1 MALVASA
8 VANGG
13 VVMEPRVLDRVTD
26 EDGEVIR
33 TAAARPWRTAVSPAV
48 AATVGDM
55 MRRVVNDAN
64 GTGTAAAISG
74 VTVAGKTGTAQHDD
88 AQGNALPPHAWF
100 IAFAPFENPQVA
112 IAVIVE
118 SGGVRGGGDEATGG
132 RVAAPI
138 ARQMIQTLLGL
149 PPG

>member
-1 MALVASA
+1 
-8 VANGG
+8 
-13 VVMEPRVLDRVTD
+13 MEPRVLAQVTD
-26 EDGEVIR
+26 DDGNVIE
-33 TAAARPWRTAVSPAV
+33 TAASDPWRTAVSPQV

-55 MRRVVNDAN
+55 MRQVVNNAN

-74 VTVAGKTGTAQHDD
+74 TTVAGKTGTAQHDD

-100 IAFAPFENPQVA
+100 IAFAPYENPQVA

-118 SGGVRGGGDEATGG
+118 SGGTQGGGDEATGG

-149 PPG
+149 PVG